1 MTNEILFFISILF
14 YLGTVLVAY
23 RFFGKTGLFVWSA
36 VGVILA
42 NIEVIKMVTMFGMS
56 VTLGNA
62 LYASTF
68 VVTDI
73 LSENYTKADAKKAV
87 NIGLFVTIT
96 WVIATQLIL
105 VFRPNELDFIQPAFE
120 QMFGLMPRM
129 ALAGIF
135 TYAVVQ
141 RLDVYLYHKWWHFTD
156 KRFGT
161 GAKYIWIRNNGS
173 TLISQ
178 FADTIIFTVV
188 AFAGILPTGEMIGL
202 IIPSYI
208 LKAMV
213 GVLDTPI
220 IYLAKKWQ
228 QDGKIPDETHD
239 LPEQRQKLATEL
251 EIA

>member
-1 MTNEILFFISILF
+1 MTNEILFLISILF

-23 RFFGKTGLFVWSA
+23 RLFGKTGLFVWSA
-36 VGVILA
+36 VGVVLA

-96 WVIATQLIL
+96 WVLATQMIL
-105 VFRPNELDFIQPAFE
+105 VFIPNELDFIQPAFE
-120 QMFGLMPRM
+120 QMFGLLPRM

-141 RLDVYLYHKWWHFTD
+141 RLDVYLYHKWWEFTN

-161 GAKYIWIRNNGS
+161 STKYIWIRNNGS

-178 FADTIIFTVV
+178 FADTIIFTVIAV
-188 AFAGILPTGEMIGL
+188 AD
-202 IIPSYI
+202 
-208 LKAMV
+208 
-213 GVLDTPI
+213 VLQT
-220 IYLAKKWQ
+220 A
-228 QDGKIPDETHD
+228 
-239 LPEQRQKLATEL
+239 
-251 EIA
+251 

>member
-1 MTNEILFFISILF
+1 MTNEFLFLISIFF

-23 RFFGKTGLFVWSA
+23 RLFGKTGLFVWSA

-96 WVIATQLIL
+96 WVLATQGIL
-105 VFRPNELDFIQPAFE
+105 AFVPNELDFIQPAFE

-141 RLDVYLYHKWWHFTD
+141 RLDVHLYHAWWQLTD
-156 KRFGT
+156 KKFGT

-178 FADTIIFTVV
+178 LFDTIIFTVI
-188 AFAGILPTGEMIGL
+188 AFTGVLPMEEMIGL

-213 GVLDTPI
+213 GVLDTPV

-228 QDGKIPDETHD
+228 AEGKIPQEQTTSSPLDSVQTLET
-239 LPEQRQKLATEL
+239 A
-251 EIA
+251 